1 MSGLT
6 KADQEAFAGKVKDTL
21 NANAAAFAGTDFTPA
36 TRVQGIVDAQG
47 NLTGMQGLRVA
58 AEANLTTAVDNETGA
73 RDALYHL
80 ASKDVDGAV
89 GALPDGHPLIA
100 ILHNLRPS
108 MHHAAPVKPA
118 AKTA

>member
-21 NANAAAFAGTDFTPA
+21 NANTVAFTGTDFDPVA
-36 TRVQGIVDAQG
+36 RAKGIEDSQK
-47 NLTGMQGLRVA
+47 NLNTQQGLRVA
-58 AEANLTTAVDNETGA
+58 AESNLTAAVDVETGA
-73 RDALYHL
+73 RDDLYHL
-80 ASKDVDGAV
+80 ASKDVEGAV

-100 ILHNLRPS
+100 ILHGLRPS